1 MFLQYRTAHG
11 RSAEGQTATVESA
24 KTDSFFGVSCKRT
37 GYKGARKK
45 TLSGS
50 SPNSSAERV
59 EWDDGPL
66 ATEFKGRIS
75 EQPKRGG
82 GRRGSSFFFRGKSGG
97 KKIINNIKKGR
108 RPQSESIL

>member
-1 MFLQYRTAHG
+1 MQSFEQCFAMYRTVHG

-37 GYKGARKK
+37 GYKGACKK

-66 ATEFKGRIS
+66 ATESSKEEYRNSRKEG
-75 EQPKRGG
+75 GG
-82 GRRGSSFFFRGKSGG
+82 GR
-97 KKIINNIKKGR
+97 I
-108 RPQSESIL
+108 